1 MKKSKIIALAVL
13 SVILC
18 LMLICSPSF
27 SWFTRGSQTGG
38 YFKWSN
44 NDSETALSY
53 NTSNGDNIT
62 MATYSSPD
70 GKTYGEIKA
79 TSFSESGGI
88 SAGGRKYY
96 RTDIINSG
104 NTAQSVSLY
113 LSGLA
118 TSGSG
123 SFNLGL
129 NSPLKTYKSYT
140 ASVGK
145 NSGDET
151 ERGLKRVYLKHMGE
165 WTGGSTKYYVSYNQR
180 NNDDVSD
187 LSDRV
192 FVEMKFATTDSS
204 DNNEIYYVD
213 IPSGITH
220 FYFADQSG
228 NWQEHGRTEAIND
241 STLSKK
247 KSYLYT
253 LNGNEN
259 TFQNKLVNRSDV
271 ESGANIFKYYSSVNM
286 LEDTSFSIGLTKGD
300 TYIGNSIEYTSSDTS
315 VCTVDNSGKLT
326 AVGIGTAQV
335 TIKVTGVY
343 GDTVSVN
350 CNVTVVKNNPDIP
363 IITNLSI
370 PAKSGEKDSVV
381 SVYWY
386 IKNDSESGD
395 LTYTVDDLY
404 ISL

>member
-70 GKTYGEIKA
+70 GKTYGDNVA
-79 TSFSESGGI
+79 TSFSENSGI

-145 NSGDET
+145 NSAQET
-151 ERGLKRVYLKHMGE
+151 QRGVMRVYLQPKGI
-165 WTGGSTKYYVSYNQR
+165 WTGYDKHYYICYRENDNNSYY
-180 NNDDVSD
+180 
-187 LSDRV
+187 
-192 FVEMKFATTDSS
+192 EMSYAGNDSS
-204 DNNEIYYVD
+204 GVATYYID
-213 IPSGITH
+213 IPSTVTT
-220 FYFADQSG
+220 FYFTDG
-228 NWQEHGRTEAIND
+228 VNITEGWGRTTDITD
-241 STLSKK
+241 SGLSQTQ
-247 KSYLYT
+247 SIVYWLT
-253 LNGNEN
+253 GVEN
-259 TFQNKLVNRSDV
+259 SNNNKLWNKANVD
-271 ESGANIFKYYSSVNM
+271 GANIIKYYSSVNM

-326 AVGIGTAQV
+326 AVGTGTAQV

-343 GDTVSVN
+343 GDTVSVT
-350 CNVTVVKNNPDIP
+350 CNVTVEKNNPDIP

-386 IKNDSESGD
+386 IKNDSESGN